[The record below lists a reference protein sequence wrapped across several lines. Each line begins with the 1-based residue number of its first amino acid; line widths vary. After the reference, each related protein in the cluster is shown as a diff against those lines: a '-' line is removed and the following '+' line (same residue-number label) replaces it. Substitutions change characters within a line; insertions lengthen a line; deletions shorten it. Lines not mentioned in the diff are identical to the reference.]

1 MPCRGMHDRTFAFT
15 SAPFL
20 LCIALALA
28 FSLSA
33 ALGPLVTRGAG
44 EGESGIVLWWEG
56 VQPATRLDVFE
67 LRVNRTMLVLLVK
80 MDKIKVT
87 NEMRE

>member
-1 MPCRGMHDRTFAFT
+1 M
-15 SAPFL
+15 
-20 LCIALALA
+20 
-28 FSLSA
+28 
-33 ALGPLVTRGAG
+33 
-44 EGESGIVLWWEG
+44 LWWEG